1 MIITNFSTSLSVN
14 NYTIS
19 ISGKD
24 KMCLLNGELS
34 GSLFASVDFGKE
46 EIYDTQTHVT
56 TIQDIPIKN
65 IIREA
70 VHEYAQ
76 EP

>member
-1 MIITNFSTSLSVN
+1 MVITNFSTSLSTSGYNV
-14 NYTIS
+14 S

-34 GSLFASVDFGKE
+34 GSLFASVDFGKIE
-46 EIYDTQTHVT
+46 EYDTKTGVT
-56 TIQDIPIKN
+56 TMSDIPIKD
-65 IIREA
+65 IVRDA
-70 VHEYAQ
+70 VHDYAQ

>member
-1 MIITNFSTSLSVN
+1 MVITNFSTALSTN
-14 NYTIS
+14 GYNIS

-24 KMCLLNGELS
+24 KMCLLNGDLS

-46 EIYDTQTHVT
+46 EYYDTATRVT
-56 TIQDIPIKN
+56 TITDIPIKN
-65 IIREA
+65 IIRDA
-70 VHEYAQ
+70 VHDYAQ